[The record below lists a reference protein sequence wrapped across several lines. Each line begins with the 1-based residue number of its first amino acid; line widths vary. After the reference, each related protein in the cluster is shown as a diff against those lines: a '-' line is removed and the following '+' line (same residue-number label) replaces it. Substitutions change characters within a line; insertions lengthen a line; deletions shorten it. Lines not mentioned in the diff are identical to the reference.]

1 MHLHQN
7 TISKSWEIKNQ
18 LRNCQ
23 WKDLLIGESLLA
35 SIYAINQSLV
45 ITKIVTTDL
54 DSISGSAV
62 KEDLNVAHKFST
74 DNNAL
79 KRG

>member
-1 MHLHQN
+1 M
-7 TISKSWEIKNQ
+7 
-18 LRNCQ
+18 
-23 WKDLLIGESLLA
+23 LIGESLLA